1 MKLLYQ
7 ISILLVA
14 ITLSSS
20 VFGQELTIKGEV
32 KERNS
37 ENKLNNC
44 LITIHRDG
52 QEFKTIDTGN
62 SNRYNI
68 HLDLGYN
75 YSLSWAKDG
84 YISMS
89 IEVDTRNI
97 PEADKK
103 GGFHMDLPCALYKM
117 TEGFNLNIFNA
128 PVAKSSYNVSTHS
141 FGFDAEYG
149 QRMLTIVEAEFKRL
163 SQQPSQH

>member
-1 MKLLYQ
+1 MKLLHQ

-14 ITLSSS
+14 IALSSS

-32 KERNS
+32 KEKNS
-37 ENKLNNC
+37 DIKLNKC
-44 LITIHRDG
+44 VITILRDG

-62 SNRYNI
+62 SNKYDI
-68 HLDLGYN
+68 HLDLGYK

-97 PEADKK
+97 SEADKK
-103 GGFHMDLPCALYKM
+103 GGFHMDLPCALDKM
-117 TEGFNLNIFNA
+117 TEGFQLGIFNA
-128 PVAKSSYNVSTHS
+128 PGAKDRYNASTHFLDVKAEYNRIAQKSS
-141 FGFDAEYG
+141 
-149 QRMLTIVEAEFKRL
+149 QL
-163 SQQPSQH
+163 